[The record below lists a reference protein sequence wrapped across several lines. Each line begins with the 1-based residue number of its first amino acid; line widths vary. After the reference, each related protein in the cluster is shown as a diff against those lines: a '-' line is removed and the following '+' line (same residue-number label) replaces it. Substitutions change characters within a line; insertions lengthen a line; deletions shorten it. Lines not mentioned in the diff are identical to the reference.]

1 MNAGRQFAKA
11 VFHRFSNLTTRQTS
25 DGAQQHI
32 EAKTSLV
39 LAHKIKDKAGVFAR
53 GQPQPATNLLL
64 EDHGALCGSQQKHGI
79 RLGNINAFIE
89 DVATANHLE
98 DSVAQ
103 LLNRFGPRLLGI
115 SPAQGNCNQA
125 RLSKATRHELSVSHA
140 DAKGQTLQSAGV
152 RHIASH
158 GIDNRS
164 GPHQITV
171 NEVGQL

>member
-1 MNAGRQFAKA
+1 MNSGRQFAEA
-11 VFHRFSNLTTRQTS
+11 VFDRFSNLTTRQTS

-39 LAHKIKDKAGVFAR
+39 LAHKIKHEAGVFAM

-64 EDHGALCGSQQKHGI
+64 KDHGALCGSQQENSI
-79 RLGNINAFIE
+79 RLGNINALVE
-89 DVATANHLE
+89 DVAATNYLNVA
-98 DSVAQ
+98 VAQ

-115 SPAQGNCNQA
+115 CPAQGNCSQA
-125 RLSKATRHELSVSHA
+125 RLGKATRHEFSVSHA

-158 GIDNRS
+158 SIDNRS